1 MFVWGLVSL
10 ALFHYTPTGV
20 WAFSVTSAKSHV
32 EPNLND
38 GIDLSCQYSADFGT
52 DARVEWKFRD
62 LKGSQKF
69 VYYKG
74 EITDQFAS
82 RVSLYGNN
90 LRFAKVIPKDNGVYI
105 CEVSGKDKFGF
116 TEVKLTVMVPPG
128 VPLCKVP
135 ASVTT
140 GRQARLTCQDSVGS
154 PPPTYKWYKDGV
166 PLPTDPKTMTG
177 FKNLTYSLNPQNGN
191 LEFARASKMDT
202 GSYYCVAEN
211 KAGSPQQCRAAKM
224 EVRDLNTGGIVA
236 GVIIFLLLL
245 ALLGFGIWYAY
256 KKGYIPKKTDKQK
269 SNVVYQPPSVYGGGE
284 EDDGDFKQ
292 KSSFVV

>member
-10 ALFHYTPTGV
+10 ALFTPTGV
-20 WAFSVTSAKSHV
+20 WAFSVTSANPHV
-32 EPNLND
+32 EAKLNE
-38 GIDLSCQYSADFGT
+38 GTDLSCQYSADFGPSP
-52 DARVEWKFRD
+52 RVEWKFKD

-69 VYYKG
+69 VNYKG
-74 EITDQFAS
+74 EFTDQFAS
-82 RVSLYGNN
+82 RVSFYGSN
-90 LRFAKVIPKDNGVYI
+90 LRFEKVIPKDNGVYD
-105 CEVSGKDKFGF
+105 CEVSGQDHFGV
-116 TEVKLTVMVPPG
+116 TQVRLTVLVPPG

-135 ASVTT
+135 TSVTT
-140 GRQARLTCQDSVGS
+140 GKQAVLTCHDSVGS
-154 PPPTYKWYKDGV
+154 PPPTYEWYKDGV
-166 PLPTDPKTMTG
+166 PLPADPKTMTG
-177 FKNLTYSLNPQNGN
+177 FKNLTYNLNPQTGN
-191 LEFARASKMDT
+191 LEFGRASKMDT
-202 GSYYCVAEN
+202 GSYYCVAKN
-211 KAGSPQQCRAAKM
+211 KAGPPQQCRVTKM
-224 EVRDLNTGGIVA
+224 EVRDPNVGGIVA